1 MSYSPVKRIVSELNG
16 QVTYK
21 VVYTDKETKSEQE
34 YEPCFVGGEGIWIL
48 WPDGKKTEFVR
59 LSRRIEKQMVESH
72 GQIYEVKSYLYGF
85 KKNIYGAEVWIEI
98 SHVRINFFNR
108 QPMEE
113 IKKPALGDRKRAQAL
128 GRMR

>member
-21 VVYTDKETKSEQE
+21 VVYTDKETKAEEE
-34 YEPCFVGGEGIWIL
+34 YEPCFVGGEGIWIA
-48 WPDGKKTEFVR
+48 WPDGKKTEYVR
-59 LSRRIEKQMVESH
+59 LSRRIDKQMVESH
-72 GQIYEVKSYLYGF
+72 GHVYEVKSYLYGF
-85 KKNIYGAEVWIEI
+85 KKNIHGAEVWIEI
-98 SHVRINFFNR
+98 NHVRINFFNR